1 MISVDG
7 TFLKGKFA
15 GTLLLAAAMDG
26 DNHILPLAF
35 GLVDTESDATW
46 RWFFENIKNAFGDRE
61 NLVVIS
67 DRKTSI
73 PKGALEVF
81 PYANYGVC
89 IQHLWGNLLTKFR
102 RRKLR
107 PLFLKAAKA
116 YTHDE
121 YEYFFDKL
129 SDKQSGIKDYLIE
142 ANPELWAR
150 SKFPGK
156 RYQVMTTNISECMN
170 AVLRENRSWPVAF
183 LVLAFRKKLQQ
194 WFYRRM
200 SSFESMKSRLT
211 SWAYKLILE
220 KEDEARSMKV
230 CVSLCMFF

>member
-7 TFLKGKFA
+7 PFLKEKFA

-46 RWFFENIKNAFGDRE
+46 HWFFENIKNAFGDRE

-89 IQHLWGNLLTKFR
+89 I
-102 RRKLR
+102 
-107 PLFLKAAKA
+107 
-116 YTHDE
+116 
-121 YEYFFDKL
+121 
-129 SDKQSGIKDYLIE
+129 
-142 ANPELWAR
+142 
-150 SKFPGK
+150 
-156 RYQVMTTNISECMN
+156 
-170 AVLRENRSWPVAF
+170 
-183 LVLAFRKKLQQ
+183 
-194 WFYRRM
+194 
-200 SSFESMKSRLT
+200 
-211 SWAYKLILE
+211 
-220 KEDEARSMKV
+220 
-230 CVSLCMFF
+230 